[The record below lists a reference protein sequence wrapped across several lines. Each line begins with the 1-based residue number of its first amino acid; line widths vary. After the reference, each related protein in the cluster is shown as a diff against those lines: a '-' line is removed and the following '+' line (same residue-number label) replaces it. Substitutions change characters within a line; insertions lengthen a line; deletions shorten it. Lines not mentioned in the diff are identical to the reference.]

1 MNEPDKLA
9 ERFCEELRKEFI
21 ENHIKGDDVYE
32 SMLKGMATVLANIY
46 RELWR
51 DKE

>member
-1 MNEPDKLA
+1 MNEQDELEKK
-9 ERFCEELRKEFI
+9 FYEELQEEFMK
-21 ENHIKGDDVYE
+21 NNLNGDDIYE

-51 DKE
+51 W

>member
-1 MNEPDKLA
+1 MNEQDELEKK
-9 ERFCEELRKEFI
+9 FYEELQEEFI
-21 ENHIKGDDVYE
+21 KNSLKGYDMYT

-51 DKE
+51 P

>member
-1 MNEPDKLA
+1 MNEQDELA
-9 ERFCEELRKEFI
+9 KKFYEELQKEFI
-21 ENHIKGDDVYE
+21 ENHTKGNNIYE

-51 DKE
+51 P